1 MPTPSTTFKET
12 NAAAG
17 LLEEFY
23 TLSKKRTKRFA
34 RSTNEAAQAFFSKD
48 FLTIA
53 DFVAPIGEVLTV
65 PAASR
70 PERESSV
77 HSFITSNIHR
87 AKKISVGR
95 GRKSFAEKKETIA
108 AFLARLN
115 D

>member
-12 NAAAG
+12 RAAAG

-23 TLSKKRTKRFA
+23 SLSKKRTKRFA
-34 RSTNEAAQAFFSKD
+34 RSTNEAATAFFSKD

-65 PAASR
+65 PAPAR
-70 PERESSV
+70 PERETTVS
-77 HSFITSNIHR
+77 SFISSNVHR
-87 AKKISVGR
+87 TKKISRSGR
-95 GRKSFAEKKETIA
+95 MFAEKKETIGD
-108 AFLARLN
+108 FVARLN